1 MTNTLLIS
9 EKYVKTQS
17 NIQDNVWGDF
27 LTPAIREAQDIELQP
42 IIGRPLYKK
51 ILKEVEEKDVETR
64 FKTLI
69 EDWIQ
74 PYLLYQTIV
83 SLIPIIGTKLGN
95 IGTVISNDEHVQ
107 NLSSSE
113 RENLEYRYR
122 YLADHYKSELQK
134 YLLANK
140 DLYPE
145 LTSTCLNNLNLKS
158 SNSLPLWT
166 GGVRHGQRES
176 TDCPDKADYADPDG
190 RKAGYI
196 EGGKTVS
203 VTKNNATTTILPS
216 EGYDGFSSVDV
227 EVNVPIEE
235 SKTVKIT
242 ENNSTTTISASEG
255 YDGIKDVNVEV
266 NVPIQDNKTVSVTE
280 NNSTTTI
287 VPDEGYDGI
296 SIVDVNVNIP
306 IQDKKTVEI
315 TSTTGTTTIT
325 PDEGYDGIKN
335 VELNIN
341 AQYPQVLYYGQTLH
355 DQTILVDYIGSSLT
369 NYFNFKNITN
379 YNNLFRSFK
388 LYNENYNCIF
398 DGDFTFLGDIKGDV
412 NSLDGTF
419 YGPLTNNSHSI
430 TNKYNHQNYQVFTY
444 KLPKITYTTFKSIKT
459 LVSSPTIDGLVSF
472 DYKQIQNLD
481 KIESVYNSLFTNTY
495 TEDPDF
501 FKDFKINP
509 NLETL
514 YSTSFINNMYFN
526 NEDENK
532 YLNLNYLLKQIK
544 SNTPYHLVFNTY
556 GDRSYGNL
564 DVSEVIW
571 NTSEIY
577 ADYWSQIGC
586 PKFKFS
592 NLTFSDT
599 SINTYKITSK
609 IWTDQQNLQEFIDVL
624 PQNTTSRSIKLSSNT
639 MNALTD
645 EMKATAANKNWT
657 LTT

>member
-51 ILKEVEEKDVETR
+51 ILKEVEEKDVEER

-107 NLSSSE
+107 NISSSE

-145 LTSTCLNNLNLKS
+145 LTSTCLKNLNLKS

-166 GGVRHGQRES
+166 GGLRHGQRES

-203 VTKNNATTTILPS
+203 VTKNNATTTVLPS
-216 EGYDGFSSVDV
+216 EGYDGISSVEV
-227 EVNVPIEE
+227 EVNV
-235 SKTVKIT
+235 
-242 ENNSTTTISASEG
+242 
-255 YDGIKDVNVEV
+255 
-266 NVPIQDNKTVSVTE
+266 
-280 NNSTTTI
+280 
-287 VPDEGYDGI
+287 
-296 SIVDVNVNIP
+296 P

-315 TSTTGTTTIT
+315 TSTTGTTTIV
-325 PDEGYDGIKN
+325 PDEGYDGIKE

-341 AQYPQVLYYGQTLH
+341 ATLPQILFEGQKLNS
-355 DQTILVDYIGSSLT
+355 DIYINIDSDEIRPLT
-369 NYFNFKNITN
+369 DFFNFKNISNFNGVFTN
-379 YNNLFRSFK
+379 FSLSNKNKKIIFNYDYSPLNNVEISEHYNSR
-388 LYNENYNCIF
+388 Y
-398 DGDFTFLGDIKGDV
+398 
-412 NSLDGTF
+412 F
-419 YGPLTNNSHSI
+419 YIN
-430 TNKYNHQNYQVFTY
+430 TY
-444 KLPKITYTTFKSIKT
+444 KLEPAFRTHYSSYEYPIEIYAADIPNIKIKGTYIPNYIIFYQGSSNEYVKIDIRKIDFSECTHYSGNYSFATNLYIEDKDYFKFFEKYNPIERY
-459 LVSSPTIDGLVSF
+459 SPTYL
-472 DYKQIQNLD
+472 
-481 KIESVYNSLFTNTY
+481 IESICFTN
-495 TEDPDF
+495 E
-501 FKDFKINP
+501 
-509 NLETL
+509 
-514 YSTSFINNMYFN
+514 
-526 NEDENK
+526 NEF
-532 YLNLNYLLKQIK
+532 LNLNYLYKYFK
-544 SNTPYHLVFNTY
+544 N
-556 GDRSYGNL
+556 DRDKVYAIDLEYSYGNI
-564 DVSEVIW
+564 DI
-571 NTSEIY
+571 
-577 ADYWSQIGC
+577 
-586 PKFKFS
+586 
-592 NLTFSDT
+592 SDT
-599 SINTYKITSK
+599 IITDRDMPRMSSYSTYCNKILFSEKCFSGNLNSYYLTSRT
-609 IWTDQQNLQEFIDVL
+609 WTDQQNLQDFIDVL
-624 PQNTTSRSIKLSSNT
+624 PQNTTSRTIKLSSNT

>member
-51 ILKEVEEKDVETR
+51 ILKEVENKDVEER

-107 NLSSSE
+107 NISSSE

-145 LTSTCLNNLNLKS
+145 LTSTCLKNLNLKS

-176 TDCPDKADYADPDG
+176 TDCPDKANYADPDG

-216 EGYDGFSSVDV
+216 EGYDGISSVDV
-227 EVNVPIEE
+227 
-235 SKTVKIT
+235 
-242 ENNSTTTISASEG
+242 
-255 YDGIKDVNVEV
+255 DVNI
-266 NVPIQDNKTVSVTE
+266 PIQDKKTVEVT
-280 NNSTTTI
+280 STTGTTTI

-296 SIVDVNVNIP
+296 
-306 IQDKKTVEI
+306 KE
-315 TSTTGTTTIT
+315 
-325 PDEGYDGIKN
+325 

-341 AQYPQVLYYGQTLH
+341 AQYPQMLLKGQTLYNQQIII
-355 DQTILVDYIGSSLT
+355 DDDSITSASLKDYFS
-369 NYFNFKNITN
+369 FNNVI
-379 YNNLFRSFK
+379 S
-388 LYNENYNCIF
+388 YNCFFRNFSIVNNKNKNIF
-398 DGDFTFLGDIKGDV
+398 DGDFSCLGKIDGSTHDSDYLNYSFNDISCK
-412 NSLDGTF
+412 
-419 YGPLTNNSHSI
+419 P
-430 TNKYNHQNYQVFTY
+430 VFFKINPDYYATY
-444 KLPKITYTTFKSIKT
+444 CYYDIKLPKIITGKSVRNSLISAKSNDIATCSFIK
-459 LVSSPTIDGLVSF
+459 IDINKINIENLI
-472 DYKQIQNLD
+472 DYKDTFLINDLY
-481 KIESVYNSLFTNTY
+481 I
-495 TEDPDF
+495 EDPDYFKNFKLNPNIKSNFSQFIFRGFF
-501 FKDFKINP
+501 FKNQ
-509 NLETL
+509 
-514 YSTSFINNMYFN
+514 
-526 NEDENK
+526 NE
-532 YLNLNYLLKQIK
+532 YLNLNYL
-544 SNTPYHLVFNTY
+544 FNQGTNISY
-556 GDRSYGNL
+556 STIFNMDSSGYYYGNIDISKTKWNTNL
-564 DVSEVIW
+564 IFNDPYAWRDISINKIKVSEI
-571 NTSEIY
+571 T
-577 ADYWSQIGC
+577 
-586 PKFKFS
+586 
-592 NLTFSDT
+592 LSDT
-599 SINTYKITSK
+599 SVNSYIMISK
-609 IWTDQQNLQEFIDVL
+609 YWTDQQNLQDFIDAL
-624 PQNTTSRSIKLSSNT
+624 PQNTSSRTIKLSSNT

>member
-51 ILKEVEEKDVETR
+51 ILKEVEEKDVEER

-107 NLSSSE
+107 NISSSE

-145 LTSTCLNNLNLKS
+145 LTSTCLKNLNLKS

-166 GGVRHGQRES
+166 GGIRHGQKES

-203 VTKNNATTTILPS
+203 VTKNNATTTVLPS
-216 EGYDGFSSVDV
+216 EGYDG
-227 EVNVPIEE
+227 
-235 SKTVKIT
+235 
-242 ENNSTTTISASEG
+242 IS
-255 YDGIKDVNVEV
+255 NVE
-266 NVPIQDNKTVSVTE
+266 
-280 NNSTTTI
+280 
-287 VPDEGYDGI
+287 
-296 SIVDVNVNIP
+296 VDVNVP

-315 TSTTGTTTIT
+315 TSTTGTTTIV
-325 PDEGYDGIKN
+325 PDEGYDGIKE

-341 AQYPQVLYYGQTLH
+341 ATTPQVLYKGQTLFN
-355 DQTILVDYIGSSLT
+355 QTIIVDDIGGSLT
-369 NYFNFKNITN
+369 NYFNFKNISN
-379 YNNLFRSFK
+379 YKDLFNNFILCDK
-388 LYNENYNCIF
+388 YLNTLF
-398 DGDFTFLGDIKGDV
+398 DGDFTFLGDIEGDK
-412 NSLDGTF
+412 NSFIHTF
-419 YGPLTNNSHSI
+419 YNTKTNNYFI
-430 TNKYNHQNYQVFTY
+430 RTNNYSNRYYIVYIY
-444 KLPKITYTTFKSIKT
+444 KLPKITYTTFKSVET
-459 LVSSPTIDGLVSF
+459 LVSSPIGNLVSF

-481 KIESVYNSLFTNTY
+481 KIESTYTNFFNGIY

-509 NLETL
+509 NLKTEYNTA
-514 YSTSFINNMYFN
+514 FINNMYFN

-556 GDRSYGNL
+556 GDISYGNL

-571 NTSEIY
+571 NSSEIY
-577 ADYWSQIGC
+577 ADYWNQIGC

-624 PQNTTSRSIKLSSNT
+624 PQNTTSRTIQLSSNT

>member
-51 ILKEVEEKDVETR
+51 ILKEVEEKDVEAR

-107 NLSSSE
+107 NISSSE

-145 LTSTCLNNLNLKS
+145 LTSTCLKNLNLKS

-166 GGVRHGQRES
+166 GGLRHGQRES

-203 VTKNNATTTILPS
+203 VTKNNATTTLLPS
-216 EGYDGFSSVDV
+216 EGYDGFSSV
-227 EVNVPIEE
+227 E
-235 SKTVKIT
+235 
-242 ENNSTTTISASEG
+242 
-255 YDGIKDVNVEV
+255 VEV
-266 NVPIQDNKTVSVTE
+266 NVPIQDKKTVSVTE

-296 SIVDVNVNIP
+296 SSVDVDVNIP
-306 IQDKKTVEI
+306 IQDKKTVEDDVNI
-315 TSTTGTTTIT
+315 PAGGSQTVVKTIDV
-325 PDEGYDGIKN
+325 DEGYDGMKSVDVTLN
-335 VELNIN
+335 VS
-341 AQYPQVLYYGQTLH
+341 AP
-355 DQTILVDYIGSSLT
+355 
-369 NYFNFKNITN
+369 
-379 YNNLFRSFK
+379 
-388 LYNENYNCIF
+388 
-398 DGDFTFLGDIKGDV
+398 
-412 NSLDGTF
+412 
-419 YGPLTNNSHSI
+419 
-430 TNKYNHQNYQVFTY
+430 
-444 KLPKITYTTFKSIKT
+444 
-459 LVSSPTIDGLVSF
+459 
-472 DYKQIQNLD
+472 LD
-481 KIESVYNSLFTNTY
+481 KIPLIDGQKLAYFKYDTDNFLDMELNSKSEFLPTKYF
-495 TEDPDF
+495 DF
-501 FKDFKINP
+501 SNVKDFYYMFYQSQPRGYVPSSGDYIFYWYNDWSSMEFNVNRIYRSFVNLFSTNENFIFPKINF
-509 NLETL
+509 LENSTL
-514 YSTSFINNMYFN
+514 TTLLDSNDTSIYESYNVKDLSFLHNTQNIINYESAFRKLKIT
-526 NEDENK
+526 DENK
-532 YLNLNYLLKQIK
+532 NMFENWKTFSQDEINKKRIQYKINGIFSSLQND
-544 SNTPYHLVFNTY
+544 SNTLITF
-556 GDRSYGNL
+556 
-564 DVSEVIW
+564 DVSPLKNIFNNAYKGYIYPPPFYQPYKNSKVILSLIGIIGFQECLDGA
-571 NTSEIY
+571 NCEEIIL
-577 ADYWSQIGC
+577 DEN
-586 PKFKFS
+586 F
-592 NLTFSDT
+592 FSDT
-599 SINTYKITSK
+599 NVRLYKIVSDYWINTENI
-609 IWTDQQNLQEFIDVL
+609 QNFINIL
-624 PQNTTSRSIKLSSNT
+624 PQNTKSRTIQLSSNT

-645 EMKATAANKNWT
+645 EMKATAAAKNWT

>member
-51 ILKEVEEKDVETR
+51 ILKEVEEKDVEAR

-107 NLSSSE
+107 NISSSE

-203 VTKNNATTTILPS
+203 VTKNNATTTLLPS

-266 NVPIQDNKTVSVTE
+266 NVPIQDKKTVSVTE

-296 SIVDVNVNIP
+296 SIVDVEVNVP

-315 TSTTGTTTIT
+315 TSTTGTTTIV
-325 PDEGYDGIKN
+325 PDEGYDGIKE

-341 AQYPQVLYYGQTLH
+341 ATTPQVLYKGQTLK
-355 DQTILVDYIGSSLT
+355 DQTIIVDNIGSSLT
-369 NYFNFKNITN
+369 NYFNFKNISN
-379 YNNLFRSFK
+379 YHDLFNNFTLCDKYRET
-388 LYNENYNCIF
+388 LF
-398 DGDFTFLGDIKGDV
+398 DGDFTFLGDIKGDKD
-412 NSLDGTF
+412 SFTHTF
-419 YGPLTNNSHSI
+419 YNTKTNNYFTV
-430 TNKYNHQNYQVFTY
+430 TNNYSNRYYIVYRY
-444 KLPKITYTTFKSIKT
+444 KLPKITYTTFKMVET
-459 LVSSPTIDGLVSF
+459 LVSSPIGNLVSF

-481 KIESVYNSLFTNTY
+481 KIESTYTNFFNGIY

-509 NLETL
+509 NLKTE
-514 YSTSFINNMYFN
+514 YSTAFINNMYFN

-571 NTSEIY
+571 NTAEIY

-624 PQNTTSRSIKLSSNT
+624 PQNTTSRTIQLSSYT

-645 EMKATAANKNWT
+645 EMKATAASKNWT

>member
-51 ILKEVEEKDVETR
+51 ILKEVEEKNVEER

-107 NLSSSE
+107 NISSSE

-145 LTSTCLNNLNLKS
+145 LTSTCLKNLNLKS

-166 GGVRHGQRES
+166 GGVRHGQRET

-203 VTKNNATTTILPS
+203 VTKNNATTTLLPS
-216 EGYDGFSSVDV
+216 EGYDGFSS
-227 EVNVPIEE
+227 
-235 SKTVKIT
+235 
-242 ENNSTTTISASEG
+242 
-255 YDGIKDVNVEV
+255 
-266 NVPIQDNKTVSVTE
+266 
-280 NNSTTTI
+280 
-287 VPDEGYDGI
+287 
-296 SIVDVNVNIP
+296 VDVNVNIP

-315 TSTTGTTTIT
+315 TSTTGTTTIV
-325 PDEGYDGIKN
+325 PDEGYDGMKE

-341 AQYPQVLYYGQTLH
+341 ATTPQVLYKGQTLFN
-355 DQTILVDYIGSSLT
+355 QTIIVNDIGSSLT
-369 NYFNFKNITN
+369 NYFNFKNISN
-379 YNNLFRSFK
+379 YKDLFNNFNLCDK
-388 LYNENYNCIF
+388 YHETLF
-398 DGDFTFLGDIKGDV
+398 DGDFTFLGDIEGDK
-412 NSLDGTF
+412 NSFIHTF
-419 YGPLTNNSHSI
+419 YQTETNNYFTV
-430 TNKYNHQNYQVFTY
+430 TNNYSNRYYIVYTY
-444 KLPKITYTTFKSIKT
+444 KLPKITYTTFKNVET
-459 LVSSPTIDGLVSF
+459 LVSAPIGSLVSF

-481 KIESVYNSLFTNTY
+481 KIESTYTNFFQGIY

-509 NLETL
+509 NFKTEYNTA
-514 YSTSFINNMYFN
+514 FINDMYFN

-544 SNTPYHLVFNTY
+544 NDTPYHLVFNTY

-577 ADYWSQIGC
+577 ADYWNQIGC

-592 NLTFSDT
+592 NLTFSNT

-624 PQNTTSRSIKLSSNT
+624 PQNTTSRSIKLSSQT

-645 EMKATAANKNWT
+645 EMKSTAANKNWT

>member
-51 ILKEVEEKDVETR
+51 ILKEVEEKDVEAR

-107 NLSSSE
+107 NISSSE

-145 LTSTCLNNLNLKS
+145 LTSTCLKNLNLKS

-203 VTKNNATTTILPS
+203 VTKNNSTTTLLPS
-216 EGYDGFSSVDV
+216 EGYDGFSSVEV
-227 EVNVPIEE
+227 EVNV
-235 SKTVKIT
+235 
-242 ENNSTTTISASEG
+242 
-255 YDGIKDVNVEV
+255 
-266 NVPIQDNKTVSVTE
+266 
-280 NNSTTTI
+280 
-287 VPDEGYDGI
+287 
-296 SIVDVNVNIP
+296 P

-315 TSTTGTTTIT
+315 TSTTGTTTIV
-325 PDEGYDGIKN
+325 PDEGYDGMKE

-369 NYFNFKNITN
+369 NYFNFKNISN

-419 YGPLTNNSHSI
+419 YGPLTNNGHSI

-459 LVSSPTIDGLVSF
+459 LVSSPTVDGLVSF

-481 KIESVYNSLFTNTY
+481 KIEIIESSLFTNIY

-509 NLETL
+509 NLGISF
-514 YSTSFINNMYFN
+514 YTSFIKNMYFN

-544 SNTPYHLVFNTY
+544 NNTPYHKVFNTN

-577 ADYWSQIGC
+577 TDYWRQIGC

>member
-51 ILKEVEEKDVETR
+51 ILKEVEEKDVEAR

-203 VTKNNATTTILPS
+203 VTKNNATTTLLPS
-216 EGYDGFSSVDV
+216 EGYEGFSSVEV

-266 NVPIQDNKTVSVTE
+266 NVPIQDKKTVSVTE

-296 SIVDVNVNIP
+296 SIVDVDVNIP

-315 TSTTGTTTIT
+315 TSTTGTTTIV

-369 NYFNFKNITN
+369 NYFNFKNISN

-398 DGDFTFLGDIKGDV
+398 DGDFTFLGNIKGDV

-419 YGPLTNNSHSI
+419 YGPLTNNGHSI
-430 TNKYNHQNYQVFTY
+430 TNKYNHKNYQVFTY

-459 LVSSPTIDGLVSF
+459 LVSSPTVDGLVSF

-624 PQNTTSRSIKLSSNT
+624 PQNTTSRSIKLSSQT

>member
-51 ILKEVEEKDVETR
+51 ILKEVEEKDVEER

-107 NLSSSE
+107 NISSSE

-145 LTSTCLNNLNLKS
+145 LTSTCLKNLNLKS

-166 GGVRHGQRES
+166 GGVRHGQRET

-203 VTKNNATTTILPS
+203 VTKNNATTTLLPS
-216 EGYDGFSSVDV
+216 EGYDGFSSV
-227 EVNVPIEE
+227 E
-235 SKTVKIT
+235 
-242 ENNSTTTISASEG
+242 
-255 YDGIKDVNVEV
+255 VEV
-266 NVPIQDNKTVSVTE
+266 NVPIQDKKTVSVTE

-296 SIVDVNVNIP
+296 SNVDVNVNIP

-315 TSTTGTTTIT
+315 TSTTGTTTIV
-325 PDEGYDGIKN
+325 PDEGYDGIKE

-341 AQYPQVLYYGQTLH
+341 ATTPQVLYKGQTLK
-355 DQTILVDYIGSSLT
+355 DQTIIVNNIGSSLT
-369 NYFNFKNITN
+369 NYFNFKNISN
-379 YNNLFRSFK
+379 YHDLFNNFELCDKYRET
-388 LYNENYNCIF
+388 LF
-398 DGDFTFLGDIKGDV
+398 DGDFTFLGDIEGDKD
-412 NSLDGTF
+412 SFIHTF
-419 YGPLTNNSHSI
+419 YYTKTNNYFTV
-430 TNKYNHQNYQVFTY
+430 TNNYSNRYYIVYTY
-444 KLPKITYTTFKSIKT
+444 KLPKITYTTFKSVET
-459 LVSSPTIDGLVSF
+459 LVSSPIGDLVSF

-481 KIESVYNSLFTNTY
+481 KIESTYTNFFQGIY

-514 YSTSFINNMYFN
+514 YGTAFINDMYFN

-571 NTSEIY
+571 NSSEIY

-624 PQNTTSRSIKLSSNT
+624 PQNTTSRSIKLSSQT

>member
-51 ILKEVEEKDVETR
+51 ILKEVEEKDVEER

-145 LTSTCLNNLNLKS
+145 LTSTCLKNLNLKS

-166 GGVRHGQRES
+166 GGLRHGQRES

-203 VTKNNATTTILPS
+203 VTKNNATTTLLPS

-227 EVNVPIEE
+227 EVNVPI
-235 SKTVKIT
+235 
-242 ENNSTTTISASEG
+242 
-255 YDGIKDVNVEV
+255 
-266 NVPIQDNKTVSVTE
+266 QDKKTVSVTN

-296 SIVDVNVNIP
+296 SIVDVDVNVP

-325 PDEGYDGIKN
+325 PDEGYDGIKE

-341 AQYPQVLYYGQTLH
+341 ATTPQVLYKGQTLFN
-355 DQTILVDYIGSSLT
+355 QTIIVDDIGSSLT
-369 NYFNFKNITN
+369 NYFNFKNISN
-379 YNNLFRSFK
+379 YHDLFNNFTLCDKYRET
-388 LYNENYNCIF
+388 LF
-398 DGDFTFLGDIKGDV
+398 DGDFTFLGDIEGDKD
-412 NSLDGTF
+412 SFIHTF
-419 YGPLTNNSHSI
+419 YNTKTNNSHFI
-430 TNKYNHQNYQVFTY
+430 TNKYNYRNYHVYIY
-444 KLPKITYTTFKSIKT
+444 KLPKITYTTFKSIET
-459 LVSSPTIDGLVSF
+459 LVSSPIGNLVSF

-481 KIESVYNSLFTNTY
+481 KIESTYTNFFEGIY

-509 NLETL
+509 NFKTE
-514 YSTSFINNMYFN
+514 YSTAFINNMYFN

-577 ADYWSQIGC
+577 ADYWNQIGC

-624 PQNTTSRSIKLSSNT
+624 PQNTTSRSIKLSSET

>member
-9 EKYVKTQS
+9 EKYVKGQS

-51 ILKEVEEKDVETR
+51 ILKEVEEKDVEER

-107 NLSSSE
+107 NISSSE

-145 LTSTCLNNLNLKS
+145 LTSTCLKNLNLKS

-166 GGVRHGQRES
+166 GGIRHGQKES

-196 EGGKTVS
+196 EESKTVKI
-203 VTKNNATTTILPS
+203 TENNSTTTILPS
-216 EGYDGFSSVDV
+216 EGYDGFSSVEV
-227 EVNVPIEE
+227 EVNV
-235 SKTVKIT
+235 
-242 ENNSTTTISASEG
+242 
-255 YDGIKDVNVEV
+255 
-266 NVPIQDNKTVSVTE
+266 
-280 NNSTTTI
+280 
-287 VPDEGYDGI
+287 
-296 SIVDVNVNIP
+296 P

-315 TSTTGTTTIT
+315 TSTTGTTTIV

-341 AQYPQVLYYGQTLH
+341 AQIPQVLLKGQTLSNSKLIM
-355 DQTILVDYIGSSLT
+355 DGDNVSIKNI
-369 NYFNFKNITN
+369 FNFNNITTFDN
-379 YNNLFRSFK
+379 MFNGFSIVNKNNKIS
-388 LYNENYNCIF
+388 F
-398 DGDFTFLGDIKGDV
+398 DGDFSFIGEIKNV
-412 NSLDGTF
+412 KENVFNNIVSNRYKT
-419 YGPLTNNSHSI
+419 TNYSSGLYKSI
-430 TNKYNHQNYQVFTY
+430 LYCEIDLPNVIIGE
-444 KLPKITYTTFKSIKT
+444 LPKGVIINPGDFNLNTYNFLKFDINKIDFKNIKT
-459 LVSSPTIDGLVSF
+459 ARYYDFLIGG
-472 DYKQIQNLD
+472 I
-481 KIESVYNSLFTNTY
+481 Y
-495 TEDPDF
+495 TDDPEY
-501 FKDFKINP
+501 FKDFVLNDDIDVSY
-509 NLETL
+509 
-514 YSTSFINNMYFN
+514 YSSGRIFN
-526 NEDENK
+526 GAICLDMEKENSKDK
-532 YLNLNYLLKQIK
+532 YLNLNYLFKDAIK
-544 SNTPYHLVFNTY
+544 TPYNKII
-556 GDRSYGNL
+556 NL
-564 DVSEVIW
+564 NSDYLFANIDISDTIW
-571 NTSEIY
+571 NTSTIFDIY
-577 ADYWSQIGC
+577 HEWSDSEYLI
-586 PKFKFS
+586 KKIKVS
-592 NLTFSDT
+592 EKTFSDT
-599 SINTYKITSK
+599 TINTYKIK
-609 IWTDQQNLQEFIDVL
+609 RGWLKLDQDFFDAL
-624 PQNTTSRSIKLSSNT
+624 PQNTTSRTIQLSSYT

>member
-51 ILKEVEEKDVETR
+51 ILKEVEEKDVEER

-107 NLSSSE
+107 NISSSE

-145 LTSTCLNNLNLKS
+145 LTSTCLKNLNLKS

-166 GGVRHGQRES
+166 GGLRHGQRES

-227 EVNVPIEE
+227 
-235 SKTVKIT
+235 
-242 ENNSTTTISASEG
+242 
-255 YDGIKDVNVEV
+255 DVNV
-266 NVPIQDNKTVSVTE
+266 
-280 NNSTTTI
+280 
-287 VPDEGYDGI
+287 
-296 SIVDVNVNIP
+296 P

-315 TSTTGTTTIT
+315 TSTTGTTTIV
-325 PDEGYDGIKN
+325 PDEGYDGYSS
-335 VELNIN
+335 VEIQVN
-341 AQYPQVLYYGQTLH
+341 AQLPQTLLNGQTLNNSKLIM
-355 DQTILVDYIGSSLT
+355 DGDNVSIKNI
-369 NYFNFKNITN
+369 FNFNNITTFDN
-379 YNNLFRSFK
+379 MFNNFSIVNK
-388 LYNENYNCIF
+388 NNKISF
-398 DGDFTFLGDIKGDV
+398 DGDFSFLGEIKNVKENVFNNIVSNRYKTTNYSSGLYKSILYCEIDLPNVIIGEWPGGVIINAGDFNLNTYNFLKFDIK
-412 NSLDGTF
+412 
-419 YGPLTNNSHSI
+419 
-430 TNKYNHQNYQVFTY
+430 
-444 KLPKITYTTFKSIKT
+444 KIDFKNIKSARYYDYLIGGIYT
-459 LVSSPTIDGLVSF
+459 D
-472 DYKQIQNLD
+472 
-481 KIESVYNSLFTNTY
+481 
-495 TEDPDF
+495 DPEY
-501 FKDFKINP
+501 FKDFVLNDDIDVSN
-509 NLETL
+509 
-514 YSTSFINNMYFN
+514 YSSGRIFN
-526 NEDENK
+526 GDICFDMEKESSKDK
-532 YLNLNYLLKQIK
+532 YLNLNYLFKDAIK
-544 SNTPYHLVFNTY
+544 TPYNKIFNLN
-556 GDRSYGNL
+556 SENL
-564 DVSEVIW
+564 FANIDISDTIW
-571 NTSEIY
+571 NTSTIFDVSYE
-577 ADYWSQIGC
+577 WSDSQYLI
-586 PKFKFS
+586 KKIKVS
-592 NLTFSDT
+592 KKTFSDT
-599 SINTYKITSK
+599 TINTYKIIRGWLK
-609 IWTDQQNLQEFIDVL
+609 LDQDFFDAL
-624 PQNTTSRSIKLSSNT
+624 PQNTTSRSIRLSSYT

>member
-51 ILKEVEEKDVETR
+51 ILKEVEEKDVEER

-107 NLSSSE
+107 NISSSE

-145 LTSTCLNNLNLKS
+145 LTSTCLKNLNLKS

-166 GGVRHGQRES
+166 GGVRHGQMES
-176 TDCPDKADYADPDG
+176 TDCPDKADYADPDN

-203 VTKNNATTTILPS
+203 VTKNNATTTVLPS

-227 EVNVPIEE
+227 EVNVPI
-235 SKTVKIT
+235 
-242 ENNSTTTISASEG
+242 
-255 YDGIKDVNVEV
+255 
-266 NVPIQDNKTVSVTE
+266 
-280 NNSTTTI
+280 
-287 VPDEGYDGI
+287 
-296 SIVDVNVNIP
+296 
-306 IQDKKTVEI
+306 QDKKTVEI
-315 TSTTGTTTIT
+315 TSTTGTTTIVT
-325 PDEGYDGIKN
+325 DEGYDGMKN

-341 AQYPQVLYYGQTLH
+341 AQYPQILFKGQTLGDH
-355 DQTILVDYIGSSLT
+355 INLNIKENKGLIDIFDY
-369 NYFNFKNITN
+369 FDFRNITSYEKMFLGFELTDN
-379 YNNLFRSFK
+379 FNNTT
-388 LYNENYNCIF
+388 N
-398 DGDFTFLGDIKGDV
+398 GDFSKIGTIDCTIGNTNKIINNMFWDCFTKIYKTKVINNYIASYDIKIPTIILASTGM
-412 NSLDGTF
+412 
-419 YGPLTNNSHSI
+419 YGLS
-430 TNKYNHQNYQVFTY
+430 F
-444 KLPKITYTTFKSIKT
+444 ITYGTDYRYFHLNKNLLNNIK
-459 LVSSPTIDGLVSF
+459 
-472 DYKQIQNLD
+472 NLD
-481 KIESVYNSLFTNTY
+481 KVRLTDYFFCEAYIDDPEVFSDCKLNET
-495 TEDPDF
+495 TEKFIYGIF
-501 FKDFKINP
+501 FD
-509 NLETL
+509 
-514 YSTSFINNMYFN
+514 SD
-526 NEDENK
+526 DENQ
-532 YLNLNYLLKQIK
+532 YLNMNYLK
-544 SNTPYHLVFNTY
+544 NNNYTVFY
-556 GDRSYGNL
+556 LGRFSYGNF
-564 DVSEVIW
+564 DVSDIE
-571 NTSEIY
+571 
-577 ADYWSQIGC
+577 
-586 PKFKFS
+586 FKQTTIMTQYSWINYFGVKKLKLSKKCFS
-592 NLTFSDT
+592 ST
-599 SINTYKITSK
+599 SINTYEMTSPL
-609 IWTDQQNLQEFIDVL
+609 WTDQQNLQEFIDVL
-624 PQNTTSRSIKLSSNT
+624 PQNTTSRTIQLSSNT

>member
-51 ILKEVEEKDVETR
+51 ILKEVENKDVEER

-107 NLSSSE
+107 NISSSE

-145 LTSTCLNNLNLKS
+145 LTSTCLKNLNLKS

-216 EGYDGFSSVDV
+216 EGYDGISSVDV
-227 EVNVPIEE
+227 
-235 SKTVKIT
+235 
-242 ENNSTTTISASEG
+242 
-255 YDGIKDVNVEV
+255 DVNI
-266 NVPIQDNKTVSVTE
+266 PIQDKKTVSVTK

-296 SIVDVNVNIP
+296 SSVDVEVNVP

-315 TSTTGTTTIT
+315 TSTTGTTTIV
-325 PDEGYDGIKN
+325 PDEGYDGMKN
-335 VELNIN
+335 VELTYNIKYDKIVIPN
-341 AQYPQVLYYGQTLH
+341 GVKLSYLST
-355 DQTILVDYIGSSLT
+355 TE
-369 NYFNFKNITN
+369 
-379 YNNLFRSFK
+379 NLFFP
-388 LYNENYNCIF
+388 YNTKREDILPTKIF
-398 DGDFTFLGDIKGDV
+398 DFSLVKNDFSHMFYNSKPIIGRNEHGAGITVSWYEDWSNMSFTGNNFSYFMNNETGKGY
-412 NSLDGTF
+412 N
-419 YGPLTNNSHSI
+419 PCI
-430 TNKYNHQNYQVFTY
+430 T
-444 KLPKITYTTFKSIKT
+444 KLPKIYCLENTNLESFYDYGGNINYSRALNMELNFVNIENVINFNNFYSYWVLSQYLIDQIKVFSEEEIIKKGLQGKYQINKMFSYCQNNNEPLDLDFRKLKNLFENCKTMSEWEAPFTTYGFYNFNFRGDFRGIKGFDT
-459 LVSSPTIDGLVSF
+459 LLAGSHFTKYFFTS
-472 DYKQIQNLD
+472 DYF
-481 KIESVYNSLFTNTY
+481 STPVTN
-495 TEDPDF
+495 
-501 FKDFKINP
+501 FKID
-509 NLETL
+509 
-514 YSTSFINNMYFN
+514 S
-526 NEDENK
+526 
-532 YLNLNYLLKQIK
+532 
-544 SNTPYHLVFNTY
+544 
-556 GDRSYGNL
+556 
-564 DVSEVIW
+564 
-571 NTSEIY
+571 
-577 ADYWSQIGC
+577 
-586 PKFKFS
+586 
-592 NLTFSDT
+592 
-599 SINTYKITSK
+599 SK
-609 IWTDQQNLQEFIDVL
+609 WTDQQNLQEFIDVL
-624 PQNTTSRSIKLSSNT
+624 PQNTSSRTIRLSSET

>member
-51 ILKEVEEKDVETR
+51 ILKEVEEKDVEAR

-107 NLSSSE
+107 NISSSE

-203 VTKNNATTTILPS
+203 VTKNNATTTVLPS

-227 EVNVPIEE
+227 EVNVPIQ
-235 SKTVKIT
+235 
-242 ENNSTTTISASEG
+242 N
-255 YDGIKDVNVEV
+255 
-266 NVPIQDNKTVSVTE
+266 
-280 NNSTTTI
+280 
-287 VPDEGYDGI
+287 
-296 SIVDVNVNIP
+296 
-306 IQDKKTVEI
+306 KKTVEI
-315 TSTTGTTTIT
+315 TSTTGTTTIV
-325 PDEGYDGIKN
+325 PDDGYEGFSS
-335 VELNIN
+335 VEIQVN
-341 AQYPQVLYYGQTLH
+341 AQLPQMLLSGQTLSNSKLIM
-355 DQTILVDYIGSSLT
+355 DGDNVSIKNI
-369 NYFNFKNITN
+369 FNFNNITTFDN
-379 YNNLFRSFK
+379 MFNGFSIVNKNNKIS
-388 LYNENYNCIF
+388 F
-398 DGDFTFLGDIKGDV
+398 DGDFSFLGEIKNVKENVFNNIVGNRYKTTDYSTGLYKKILYCEIDLPNVIIGEWPRGVIINAGDFNINAYNFLKFDIKKIDLK
-412 NSLDGTF
+412 NIKSAR
-419 YGPLTNNSHSI
+419 Y
-430 TNKYNHQNYQVFTY
+430 YNY
-444 KLPKITYTTFKSIKT
+444 LIGGIYT
-459 LVSSPTIDGLVSF
+459 D
-472 DYKQIQNLD
+472 
-481 KIESVYNSLFTNTY
+481 
-495 TEDPDF
+495 DPEY
-501 FKDFKINP
+501 FKDFVLNDDIDVSD
-509 NLETL
+509 
-514 YSTSFINNMYFN
+514 YSSGIIFN
-526 NEDENK
+526 GDICFDMEKESSKDK
-532 YLNLNYLLKQIK
+532 YLNLNYLFKDAIK
-544 SNTPYHLVFNTY
+544 TPYNKII
-556 GDRSYGNL
+556 NL
-564 DVSEVIW
+564 NSENLFANIDISDTIW
-571 NTSEIY
+571 NTSTIFDLSYE
-577 ADYWSQIGC
+577 WSDSAYLI
-586 PKFKFS
+586 KKIKVS
-592 NLTFSDT
+592 KKTFSDT
-599 SINTYKITSK
+599 TINTYKIRRGWLK
-609 IWTDQQNLQEFIDVL
+609 LDQDFFDAL
-624 PQNTTSRSIKLSSNT
+624 PQNTTSRTIQLSSYT

>member
-51 ILKEVEEKDVETR
+51 ILKEVEEKDVEER

-107 NLSSSE
+107 NISSSE

-145 LTSTCLNNLNLKS
+145 LTSTCLKNLNLKS

-166 GGVRHGQRES
+166 GGVRHGQMES

-203 VTKNNATTTILPS
+203 VTKNN
-216 EGYDGFSSVDV
+216 
-227 EVNVPIEE
+227 
-235 SKTVKIT
+235 
-242 ENNSTTTISASEG
+242 
-255 YDGIKDVNVEV
+255 
-266 NVPIQDNKTVSVTE
+266 
-280 NNSTTTI
+280 STTTI

-296 SIVDVNVNIP
+296 SIVDVDVNVP

-315 TSTTGTTTIT
+315 TSTTGTTTIV
-325 PDEGYDGIKN
+325 PDEGYDGIKE

-341 AQYPQVLYYGQTLH
+341 AQYPQMLFKGQTLYNQKIII
-355 DQTILVDYIGSSLT
+355 DDDSITSASLKDYFS
-369 NYFNFKNITN
+369 FNNVISYEHFFRNFSFVNNKNKN
-379 YNNLFRSFK
+379 
-388 LYNENYNCIF
+388 IF
-398 DGDFTFLGDIKGDV
+398 DGDFSFLGTIDGSTHDSDYLNYIFLDVSCKPVFFKINPSYYATYCYYDI
-412 NSLDGTF
+412 
-419 YGPLTNNSHSI
+419 
-430 TNKYNHQNYQVFTY
+430 
-444 KLPKITYTTFKSIKT
+444 KLPKIITGKSVRNTLISAKSDDYATSSFIK
-459 LVSSPTIDGLVSF
+459 IDINKINIENLI
-472 DYKQIQNLD
+472 DYKDTFLINDLY
-481 KIESVYNSLFTNTY
+481 I
-495 TEDPDF
+495 EDPDYFKNFKLNPNIVSNFSQFIFRGFF
-501 FKDFKINP
+501 FKNQ
-509 NLETL
+509 
-514 YSTSFINNMYFN
+514 
-526 NEDENK
+526 NE
-532 YLNLNYLLKQIK
+532 YLNLNYL
-544 SNTPYHLVFNTY
+544 FNQGTNISY
-556 GDRSYGNL
+556 SKIFNMDSSGHYYGNIDISKTKWNTNL
-564 DVSEVIW
+564 IFEDPYAWRDISINKIKVSEI
-571 NTSEIY
+571 T
-577 ADYWSQIGC
+577 
-586 PKFKFS
+586 
-592 NLTFSDT
+592 LSDT
-599 SINTYKITSK
+599 SVNSYIMISK
-609 IWTDQQNLQEFIDVL
+609 YWTDQQNLQDFIDAL

-657 LTT
+657 LTR

>member
-51 ILKEVEEKDVETR
+51 ILKEVEEKDVEER

-107 NLSSSE
+107 NISSSE

-145 LTSTCLNNLNLKS
+145 LTSTCLKNLNLKS

-176 TDCPDKADYADPDG
+176 TDCSDKADYADPDG

-216 EGYDGFSSVDV
+216 EGYDGFSSVEVDV
-227 EVNVPIEE
+227 NIPIEE

-266 NVPIQDNKTVSVTE
+266 EIPVPIQ
-280 NNSTTTI
+280 
-287 VPDEGYDGI
+287 G
-296 SIVDVNVNIP
+296 
-306 IQDKKTVEI
+306 KKTVEI

-325 PDEGYDGIKN
+325 PDEGYEGIKE

-341 AQYPQVLYYGQTLH
+341 ATTPQVLYNGQTLK
-355 DQTILVDYIGSSLT
+355 DQTIIVDNIGSSLT
-369 NYFNFKNITN
+369 NYFNFKNISN
-379 YNNLFRSFK
+379 YHDLFNNFLLCDKYRET
-388 LYNENYNCIF
+388 LF
-398 DGDFTFLGDIKGDV
+398 DGDFTFLGDIEGDKD
-412 NSLDGTF
+412 SFIHTF
-419 YGPLTNNSHSI
+419 YNTKTNNYFTVTNNYS
-430 TNKYNHQNYQVFTY
+430 NKYYIVYIY
-444 KLPKITYTTFKSIKT
+444 KLPKITYTTFKKVET
-459 LVSSPTIDGLVSF
+459 LVSAPISRLVSF

-481 KIESVYNSLFTNTY
+481 KIESTYTNFFQGIY

-509 NLETL
+509 NLKTE
-514 YSTSFINNMYFN
+514 YSTAFINDMYFN

-571 NTSEIY
+571 NSSEIY

-624 PQNTTSRSIKLSSNT
+624 PQNTTSRSIKLSSQT

-645 EMKATAANKNWT
+645 EMKSTAANKNWT

>member
-51 ILKEVEEKDVETR
+51 ILKEVEEKDVEER

-107 NLSSSE
+107 NISSSE

-145 LTSTCLNNLNLKS
+145 LTSTCIKNLNLKS

-166 GGVRHGQRES
+166 GGLRHGQRES

-203 VTKNNATTTILPS
+203 VTKNNATTTLLPS
-216 EGYDGFSSVDV
+216 EGYDGFSSVEV
-227 EVNVPIEE
+227 EVNV
-235 SKTVKIT
+235 
-242 ENNSTTTISASEG
+242 
-255 YDGIKDVNVEV
+255 
-266 NVPIQDNKTVSVTE
+266 
-280 NNSTTTI
+280 
-287 VPDEGYDGI
+287 
-296 SIVDVNVNIP
+296 P

-315 TSTTGTTTIT
+315 TSTTGTTTIV
-325 PDEGYDGIKN
+325 PDEGYEGFSS
-335 VELNIN
+335 VEIQVN
-341 AQYPQVLYYGQTLH
+341 AQLPQTLLNGQTLSNSKLIM
-355 DQTILVDYIGSSLT
+355 DGDNVSIKNI
-369 NYFNFKNITN
+369 FNFNNITTFDN
-379 YNNLFRSFK
+379 MFNNFSIVNK
-388 LYNENYNCIF
+388 NNKISF
-398 DGDFTFLGDIKGDV
+398 DGDFSFLGEIKNVKENVFNNIVSNRYKTTNYSSGLYKSILYCEIDLPNVIIGEWPRGVIINAGDFNLNTYNFLKFDIK
-412 NSLDGTF
+412 
-419 YGPLTNNSHSI
+419 
-430 TNKYNHQNYQVFTY
+430 
-444 KLPKITYTTFKSIKT
+444 KIDFKNIKSARYYDYLIGGIYT
-459 LVSSPTIDGLVSF
+459 D
-472 DYKQIQNLD
+472 
-481 KIESVYNSLFTNTY
+481 
-495 TEDPDF
+495 DPEY
-501 FKDFKINP
+501 FKDFVLNDDIDVSN
-509 NLETL
+509 
-514 YSTSFINNMYFN
+514 YSSGRIFN
-526 NEDENK
+526 GDICFDMEKESSKDK
-532 YLNLNYLLKQIK
+532 YLNLNYLFKDAIK
-544 SNTPYHLVFNTY
+544 TPYNKIFNLN
-556 GDRSYGNL
+556 SENL
-564 DVSEVIW
+564 FANIDISDTIW
-571 NTSEIY
+571 NTSTIFNVSYE
-577 ADYWSQIGC
+577 WSDSQYLI
-586 PKFKFS
+586 KKIKVS
-592 NLTFSDT
+592 KKTFSDT
-599 SINTYKITSK
+599 TINTYKIIRGWLK
-609 IWTDQQNLQEFIDVL
+609 LDQDFFDAL
-624 PQNTTSRSIKLSSNT
+624 PQNTTSRTIQLSSNT

-645 EMKATAANKNWT
+645 EMKATAAAKNWT

>member
-134 YLLANK
+134 YLLVNK

-203 VTKNNATTTILPS
+203 VTKNNATTTLLPS
-216 EGYDGFSSVDV
+216 EGYDGFSSVEV
-227 EVNVPIEE
+227 EVNV
-235 SKTVKIT
+235 
-242 ENNSTTTISASEG
+242 
-255 YDGIKDVNVEV
+255 
-266 NVPIQDNKTVSVTE
+266 
-280 NNSTTTI
+280 
-287 VPDEGYDGI
+287 
-296 SIVDVNVNIP
+296 P

-341 AQYPQVLYYGQTLH
+341 AQYPQMLLKGQTLYNQQIII
-355 DQTILVDYIGSSLT
+355 DDDSITSASLKDYFS
-369 NYFNFKNITN
+369 FNNVISYELFFRNFSFV
-379 YNNLFRSFK
+379 NNK
-388 LYNENYNCIF
+388 NENIF
-398 DGDFTFLGDIKGDV
+398 DGDFSILGEIDGSTHDSDYLNYIFFEASCKPVFFKINPSYYTTYCYYDI
-412 NSLDGTF
+412 
-419 YGPLTNNSHSI
+419 
-430 TNKYNHQNYQVFTY
+430 
-444 KLPKITYTTFKSIKT
+444 KLPKIITGKSVRNSLISAKSHDNATCSFIK
-459 LVSSPTIDGLVSF
+459 IDINKINIENLI
-472 DYKQIQNLD
+472 DYKDTFLINNLY
-481 KIESVYNSLFTNTY
+481 I
-495 TEDPDF
+495 EDPDYFKNFKLNPNINSNFNQFIFRGFF
-501 FKDFKINP
+501 FKNQ
-509 NLETL
+509 
-514 YSTSFINNMYFN
+514 
-526 NEDENK
+526 NE
-532 YLNLNYLLKQIK
+532 YLNLNYL
-544 SNTPYHLVFNTY
+544 FNQGTNISY
-556 GDRSYGNL
+556 SKIFNMDYSGYYYGNIDISKTKWNTNL
-564 DVSEVIW
+564 IFEDPYAWRNISINKIKVSEI
-571 NTSEIY
+571 T
-577 ADYWSQIGC
+577 
-586 PKFKFS
+586 
-592 NLTFSDT
+592 LSDT
-599 SINTYKITSK
+599 SVNSYIMISK
-609 IWTDQQNLQEFIDVL
+609 YWTDQQNLQDFIDAL
-624 PQNTTSRSIKLSSNT
+624 PQNTTSRSIKLSSQT

>member
-51 ILKEVEEKDVETR
+51 ILKEVENKDVEER

-107 NLSSSE
+107 NISSSE

-145 LTSTCLNNLNLKS
+145 LTSTCLKNLNLKS

-196 EGGKTVS
+196 EGGKTV
-203 VTKNNATTTILPS
+203 TITENNSTTTVLPS
-216 EGYDGFSSVDV
+216 EGYDGFSSVEV
-227 EVNVPIEE
+227 EVNVP
-235 SKTVKIT
+235 
-242 ENNSTTTISASEG
+242 
-255 YDGIKDVNVEV
+255 
-266 NVPIQDNKTVSVTE
+266 
-280 NNSTTTI
+280 
-287 VPDEGYDGI
+287 
-296 SIVDVNVNIP
+296 IP

-315 TSTTGTTTIT
+315 TSTTGTTTIV
-325 PDEGYDGIKN
+325 PDEGYDGIKE

-341 AQYPQVLYYGQTLH
+341 ATLPQILFEGQTLY

-369 NYFNFKNITN
+369 NYFNFKNISN
-379 YNNLFRSFK
+379 YKNLFRNFK
-388 LYNENYNCIF
+388 LYNKNYNCIF
-398 DGDFTFLGDIKGDV
+398 DGDFTFLGDIKGDY
-412 NSLDGTF
+412 NSLRGTF
-419 YGPLTNNSHSI
+419 YGPLTNNGHSI
-430 TNKYNHQNYQVFTY
+430 TNKYNGNDYQVFTY
-444 KLPKITYTTFKSIKT
+444 KLPKITYTTFKGIET
-459 LVSSPTIDGLVSF
+459 LVSSPTEDGLVSF

-481 KIESVYNSLFTNTY
+481 KIESVESSLFKNTY

-509 NLETL
+509 NLGIV
-514 YSTSFINNMYFN
+514 YYASFINNMYFN

-544 SNTPYHLVFNTY
+544 DNTRYNLVFNTN
-556 GDRSYGNL
+556 GDRCYGNL

-577 ADYWSQIGC
+577 TDYWRQIGC

-624 PQNTTSRSIKLSSNT
+624 PQNTTSRSIKLSSET

>member
-51 ILKEVEEKDVETR
+51 ILKEVENKDVEER

-107 NLSSSE
+107 NISSSE

-166 GGVRHGQRES
+166 GGVRHGQRET

-196 EGGKTVS
+196 EEGKTV
-203 VTKNNATTTILPS
+203 TITATT
-216 EGYDGFSSVDV
+216 G
-227 EVNVPIEE
+227 
-235 SKTVKIT
+235 
-242 ENNSTTTISASEG
+242 
-255 YDGIKDVNVEV
+255 
-266 NVPIQDNKTVSVTE
+266 
-280 NNSTTTI
+280 TTTI
-287 VPDEGYDGI
+287 VPDDGYEGF
-296 SIVDVNVNIP
+296 SS
-306 IQDKKTVEI
+306 VEI
-315 TSTTGTTTIT
+315 Q
-325 PDEGYDGIKN
+325 
-335 VELNIN
+335 VN
-341 AQYPQVLYYGQTLH
+341 AQLPQTLLNGQTL
-355 DQTILVDYIGSSLT
+355 T
-369 NYFNFKNITN
+369 NSKLIMDGDNVSIKNMFNFNNITTFDN
-379 YNNLFRSFK
+379 MFNNFSIVNK
-388 LYNENYNCIF
+388 NNKIIF
-398 DGDFTFLGDIKGDV
+398 DGDFSFIGEIKNVKENVFNNIVGNRYKTTDYSTGLYKKILYCEIDLPNVIIGEWPRGVIINAGDFGINAYNFLNFDIK
-412 NSLDGTF
+412 
-419 YGPLTNNSHSI
+419 
-430 TNKYNHQNYQVFTY
+430 
-444 KLPKITYTTFKSIKT
+444 KIDFKNIKSARYYDFLIGGIYT
-459 LVSSPTIDGLVSF
+459 D
-472 DYKQIQNLD
+472 
-481 KIESVYNSLFTNTY
+481 
-495 TEDPDF
+495 DPEY
-501 FKDFKINP
+501 FKDFVLNDDIDVSD
-509 NLETL
+509 
-514 YSTSFINNMYFN
+514 YSSGRIFN
-526 NEDENK
+526 GAICFDMEKESSKDK
-532 YLNLNYLLKQIK
+532 YLNLNYLFKDAIK
-544 SNTPYHLVFNTY
+544 TPYNKII
-556 GDRSYGNL
+556 NL
-564 DVSEVIW
+564 NSDDLFANIDISDTIW
-571 NTSEIY
+571 NTSTIFNVSYE
-577 ADYWSQIGC
+577 WSDSPYLI
-586 PKFKFS
+586 KKIKVS
-592 NLTFSDT
+592 KKTFSDT
-599 SINTYKITSK
+599 TINTYIIRRGWLKL
-609 IWTDQQNLQEFIDVL
+609 DQDFFDAL
-624 PQNTTSRSIKLSSNT
+624 PQNTTSRSIQLSSNT

>member
-51 ILKEVEEKDVETR
+51 ILKEVEEKDVEAR

-107 NLSSSE
+107 NISSSE

-145 LTSTCLNNLNLKS
+145 LTSTCLKNLNLKS

-166 GGVRHGQRES
+166 GGIRHGQKES
-176 TDCPDKADYADPDG
+176 MDCPDKADYADPDG

-196 EGGKTVS
+196 EEGKTVS

-227 EVNVPIEE
+227 EVNVPI
-235 SKTVKIT
+235 
-242 ENNSTTTISASEG
+242 
-255 YDGIKDVNVEV
+255 
-266 NVPIQDNKTVSVTE
+266 QDKKTVSVTE

-296 SIVDVNVNIP
+296 SIVDVDVNIP

-315 TSTTGTTTIT
+315 TSTTGTTTIV
-325 PDEGYDGIKN
+325 PDEGYDGIKE

-341 AQYPQVLYYGQTLH
+341 ATTPQVLYKGQTLFN
-355 DQTILVDYIGSSLT
+355 QTIIVDDIGSSLT
-369 NYFNFKNITN
+369 NYFNFKNISN
-379 YNNLFRSFK
+379 YKDLFNNFILCDKYRNT
-388 LYNENYNCIF
+388 LF
-398 DGDFTFLGDIKGDV
+398 DGDFTFLGDIEGDKD
-412 NSLDGTF
+412 SFIHTF
-419 YGPLTNNSHSI
+419 YNTKTNNYFTV
-430 TNKYNHQNYQVFTY
+430 TNNYSKRYYIVYTY
-444 KLPKITYTTFKSIKT
+444 KLPKITYTTFKMVET
-459 LVSSPTIDGLVSF
+459 LVSSPIGNLVSF

-481 KIESVYNSLFTNTY
+481 KIESTYTNFFQGIY

-509 NLETL
+509 NLKTEYNTA
-514 YSTSFINNMYFN
+514 FINNMYFN

-571 NTSEIY
+571 NSSEIY
-577 ADYWSQIGC
+577 ADYWQQIGC

-624 PQNTTSRSIKLSSNT
+624 PQNTTSRTIKLSSNT

>member
-51 ILKEVEEKDVETR
+51 ILKEVEEKDVEER

-107 NLSSSE
+107 NISSSE

-145 LTSTCLNNLNLKS
+145 LTSTCLKNLNLKS

-166 GGVRHGQRES
+166 GGVRHGQRET

-216 EGYDGFSSVDV
+216 EGYDGISSVDV
-227 EVNVPIEE
+227 EVNVPI
-235 SKTVKIT
+235 
-242 ENNSTTTISASEG
+242 
-255 YDGIKDVNVEV
+255 
-266 NVPIQDNKTVSVTE
+266 QDKKTVSVTE
-280 NNSTTTI
+280 NNSTTT
-287 VPDEGYDGI
+287 VLPSEGYEGF
-296 SIVDVNVNIP
+296 SSVEVEVNVP

-315 TSTTGTTTIT
+315 TSTTGTTTIV
-325 PDEGYDGIKN
+325 PDEGYDGIKE

-341 AQYPQVLYYGQTLH
+341 ATTPQVLYKGQTLK
-355 DQTILVDYIGSSLT
+355 DQTIIVNNIGSSLT
-369 NYFNFKNITN
+369 NYFNFKNISN
-379 YNNLFRSFK
+379 YHDLFNNFELCDKYRET
-388 LYNENYNCIF
+388 LF
-398 DGDFTFLGDIKGDV
+398 DGDFTFLGDIEGDY
-412 NSLDGTF
+412 NSLEGTF
-419 YGPLTNNSHSI
+419 YGPLTNNGHSI
-430 TNKYNHQNYQVFTY
+430 KNKYNDNYYQVYTY
-444 KLPKITYTTFKSIKT
+444 KLPKITYTTFSSIKT
-459 LVSSPTIDGLVSF
+459 LVSSPESYSLVSF

-481 KIESVYNSLFTNTY
+481 KIEYVEDSLFTNIY

-509 NLETL
+509 NLKTEYNTA
-514 YSTSFINNMYFN
+514 FINDMYFN

-571 NTSEIY
+571 NSSEIY
-577 ADYWSQIGC
+577 ADYWNQIGC

-609 IWTDQQNLQEFIDVL
+609 IWTDQQNLQEFIDAL
-624 PQNTTSRSIKLSSNT
+624 PQNTTSRSIKLSSQT

-645 EMKATAANKNWT
+645 EMKATAAAKNWT

>member
-51 ILKEVEEKDVETR
+51 ILKEVEEKDVEER

-145 LTSTCLNNLNLKS
+145 LTSTCLKNLNLKS

-166 GGVRHGQRES
+166 GGVRHGQRET

-203 VTKNNATTTILPS
+203 VTKNNATTTVLPS

-227 EVNVPIEE
+227 EVNVPI
-235 SKTVKIT
+235 
-242 ENNSTTTISASEG
+242 
-255 YDGIKDVNVEV
+255 
-266 NVPIQDNKTVSVTE
+266 
-280 NNSTTTI
+280 
-287 VPDEGYDGI
+287 
-296 SIVDVNVNIP
+296 
-306 IQDKKTVEI
+306 QDKKTVEI
-315 TSTTGTTTIT
+315 TSTTGTTTIV
-325 PDEGYDGIKN
+325 PDEGYDGMKN

-341 AQYPQVLYYGQTLH
+341 ATTPQVLYNGQTLSN
-355 DQTILVDYIGSSLT
+355 QTIIVDNIGSSLT
-369 NYFNFKNITN
+369 NYFNFKNISN
-379 YNNLFRSFK
+379 YNQLFRNFK
-388 LYNENYNCIF
+388 LYNKSYNCIF
-398 DGDFTFLGDIKGDV
+398 DGDFTFLGNIKGDV

-419 YGPLTNNSHSI
+419 YGPLTNNGYII
-430 TNKYNHQNYQVFTY
+430 TNKYYHETYQVFTY
-444 KLPKITYTTFKSIKT
+444 KLPKITYTTFKSVET
-459 LVSSPTIDGLVSF
+459 LVSSPDVGNGLVSF

-481 KIESVYNSLFTNTY
+481 KIEIVEDSLFTNIY

-509 NLETL
+509 NLEIVF
-514 YSTSFINNMYFN
+514 YASFISNIYFN

-544 SNTPYHLVFNTY
+544 NNTRYNLVFNTN

-577 ADYWSQIGC
+577 ADYWRQIGC

-609 IWTDQQNLQEFIDVL
+609 IWTDQQNLQDFIDAL
-624 PQNTTSRSIKLSSNT
+624 PQNTTSRSIKLSSET

>member
-51 ILKEVEEKDVETR
+51 ILKEVENKDVEER

-107 NLSSSE
+107 NISSSE

-145 LTSTCLNNLNLKS
+145 LTSTCLKNLNLKS

-166 GGVRHGQRES
+166 GGLRHGQRET

-203 VTKNNATTTILPS
+203 VTKNNATTTVLPS
-216 EGYDGFSSVDV
+216 EGYDGFSSVEV
-227 EVNVPIEE
+227 EVNV
-235 SKTVKIT
+235 
-242 ENNSTTTISASEG
+242 
-255 YDGIKDVNVEV
+255 
-266 NVPIQDNKTVSVTE
+266 
-280 NNSTTTI
+280 
-287 VPDEGYDGI
+287 
-296 SIVDVNVNIP
+296 P

-335 VELNIN
+335 VELTYNIKYDKIVVPN
-341 AQYPQVLYYGQTLH
+341 GVKLSYLST
-355 DQTILVDYIGSSLT
+355 TE
-369 NYFNFKNITN
+369 
-379 YNNLFRSFK
+379 NLFFP
-388 LYNENYNCIF
+388 YNTKREDILPTKIF
-398 DGDFTFLGDIKGDV
+398 DFSLVKNDFSYMFYNSKPIVGRVEHGAGITESWYEDWSNMSFTGNNFSHFMNNETGKG
-412 NSLDGTF
+412 
-419 YGPLTNNSHSI
+419 LTPCI
-430 TNKYNHQNYQVFTY
+430 T
-444 KLPKITYTTFKSIKT
+444 KLPKIYC
-459 LVSSPTIDGLVSF
+459 L
-472 DYKQIQNLD
+472 
-481 KIESVYNSLFTNTY
+481 ENT
-495 TEDPDF
+495 
-501 FKDFKINP
+501 
-509 NLETL
+509 NLESFYDFGGNAN
-514 YSTSFINNMYFN
+514 YSRASNIELNFVNIENVINFN
-526 NEDENK
+526 NFYSNWVLSQYLIDQIKVFSEEEIIKKGLQGKYQINKMFSYCQNNNEPLDLDFRKLKNLFENCK
-532 YLNLNYLLKQIK
+532 TMSEWDAPFTTYGFFNLNFRGDFRGIKGFDTLLAGSQFTKYFFT
-544 SNTPYHLVFNTY
+544 SDYFSTPVRNF
-556 GDRSYGNL
+556 
-564 DVSEVIW
+564 
-571 NTSEIY
+571 
-577 ADYWSQIGC
+577 
-586 PKFKFS
+586 
-592 NLTFSDT
+592 
-599 SINTYKITSK
+599 KITSDK
-609 IWTDQQNLQEFIDVL
+609 WTDQQNLQEFIDVL

-657 LTT
+657 LTR

>member
-51 ILKEVEEKDVETR
+51 ILKEVEEKDVEER

-145 LTSTCLNNLNLKS
+145 LTSTCLKNLNLKS

-196 EGGKTVS
+196 EGGKTIS
-203 VTKNNATTTILPS
+203 VTKNNATTTLLPS

-266 NVPIQDNKTVSVTE
+266 N
-280 NNSTTTI
+280 
-287 VPDEGYDGI
+287 
-296 SIVDVNVNIP
+296 IP

-315 TSTTGTTTIT
+315 TSTTGTTTIV
-325 PDEGYDGIKN
+325 PDEGYDGIKE

-341 AQYPQVLYYGQTLH
+341 ATTPQVLYKGQTLK
-355 DQTILVDYIGSSLT
+355 DQTIIVDNIGSSLT
-369 NYFNFKNITN
+369 NYFNFKNISN
-379 YNNLFRSFK
+379 YHDLFNNFTLCDKYRET
-388 LYNENYNCIF
+388 LF
-398 DGDFTFLGDIKGDV
+398 DGDFTFLGDIKGDKD
-412 NSLDGTF
+412 SFTHTF
-419 YGPLTNNSHSI
+419 YKTKTNNYFI
-430 TNKYNHQNYQVFTY
+430 VTNNYSNTYYLVYTY
-444 KLPKITYTTFKSIKT
+444 KLPKITYTTFKSIET
-459 LVSSPTIDGLVSF
+459 LVSSPIGELVSF

-481 KIESVYNSLFTNTY
+481 KIESTYTNFFQGIY

-509 NLETL
+509 NLKTE
-514 YSTSFINNMYFN
+514 YSTAFINDMYFN

-577 ADYWSQIGC
+577 ADYWNQIGC

-609 IWTDQQNLQEFIDVL
+609 IWTDQQNLQDFIDAL
-624 PQNTTSRSIKLSSNT
+624 PQNTTSRSIKLSSQT

-657 LTT
+657 LTS

>member
-51 ILKEVEEKDVETR
+51 ILKEVENKDVEER

-227 EVNVPIEE
+227 EVNVPI
-235 SKTVKIT
+235 
-242 ENNSTTTISASEG
+242 
-255 YDGIKDVNVEV
+255 
-266 NVPIQDNKTVSVTE
+266 
-280 NNSTTTI
+280 
-287 VPDEGYDGI
+287 
-296 SIVDVNVNIP
+296 
-306 IQDKKTVEI
+306 QDKKTVEI

-325 PDEGYDGIKN
+325 PDEGYDGMKN

-341 AQYPQVLYYGQTLH
+341 AQYPQVLYDGQTLK
-355 DQTILVDYIGSSLT
+355 DQTIIVDNIGSSLT
-369 NYFNFKNITN
+369 NYFNFKNISI
-379 YNNLFRSFK
+379 YHDLFRSFK
-388 LYNENYNCIF
+388 LYNEIYNSIF
-398 DGDFTFLGDIKGDV
+398 DGDFTFLGNIKGDV

-419 YGPLTNNSHSI
+419 YGPLTNNGHSI
-430 TNKYNHQNYQVFTY
+430 TNKYNHKYYQVFTY

-459 LVSSPTIDGLVSF
+459 LVSSPTVDGLVSF

>member
-51 ILKEVEEKDVETR
+51 ILKEVEEKDVEAR

-107 NLSSSE
+107 NISSSE

-145 LTSTCLNNLNLKS
+145 LTSTCLKNLNLKS

-166 GGVRHGQRES
+166 GGIRHGQKES

-196 EGGKTVS
+196 EEGKTVS
-203 VTKNNATTTILPS
+203 VTKNNATTTVLPS

-227 EVNVPIEE
+227 NVNIPIEE

-266 NVPIQDNKTVSVTE
+266 EIPVPIQ
-280 NNSTTTI
+280 
-287 VPDEGYDGI
+287 G
-296 SIVDVNVNIP
+296 
-306 IQDKKTVEI
+306 KKTVEI

-325 PDEGYDGIKN
+325 PDEGYEGIKE

-341 AQYPQVLYYGQTLH
+341 AQYPQVLFKGQKLNSH
-355 DQTILVDYIGSSLT
+355 ISLNLEENKGLIDIFDY
-369 NYFNFKNITN
+369 FDFRNITSYEN
-379 YNNLFRSFK
+379 MFNGFEITDNFNNTT
-388 LYNENYNCIF
+388 N
-398 DGDFTFLGDIKGDV
+398 GDF
-412 NSLDGTF
+412 S
-419 YGPLTNNSHSI
+419 
-430 TNKYNHQNYQVFTY
+430 
-444 KLPKITYTTFKSIKT
+444 KIG
-459 LVSSPTIDGLVSF
+459 TIDCTIG
-472 DYKQIQNLD
+472 N
-481 KIESVYNSLFTNTY
+481 TN
-495 TEDPDF
+495 EIID
-501 FKDFKINP
+501 
-509 NLETL
+509 
-514 YSTSFINNMYFN
+514 NMFR
-526 NEDENK
+526 D
-532 YLNLNYLLKQIK
+532 
-544 SNTPYHLVFNTY
+544 
-556 GDRSYGNL
+556 
-564 DVSEVIW
+564 
-571 NTSEIY
+571 
-577 ADYWSQIGC
+577 
-586 PKFKFS
+586 
-592 NLTFSDT
+592 
-599 SINTYKITSK
+599 
-609 IWTDQQNLQEFIDVL
+609 
-624 PQNTTSRSIKLSSNT
+624 
-639 MNALTD
+639 
-645 EMKATAANKNWT
+645 
-657 LTT
+657 

>member
-51 ILKEVEEKDVETR
+51 ILKEVEEKDVEER

-107 NLSSSE
+107 NISSSE

-145 LTSTCLNNLNLKS
+145 LTSTCLKNLNLKS

-227 EVNVPIEE
+227 EVNVPI
-235 SKTVKIT
+235 
-242 ENNSTTTISASEG
+242 
-255 YDGIKDVNVEV
+255 
-266 NVPIQDNKTVSVTE
+266 
-280 NNSTTTI
+280 
-287 VPDEGYDGI
+287 
-296 SIVDVNVNIP
+296 
-306 IQDKKTVEI
+306 QDKKTVEI

-325 PDEGYDGIKN
+325 PDEGYDGMKE

-341 AQYPQVLYYGQTLH
+341 ATTPQMLLNGQTLSNSKLIM
-355 DQTILVDYIGSSLT
+355 DGDNVSIKNI
-369 NYFNFKNITN
+369 FNFNNITTFDN
-379 YNNLFRSFK
+379 MFNSFSIVNKNNK
-388 LYNENYNCIF
+388 IIF
-398 DGDFTFLGDIKGDV
+398 DGDFSFIGEIKNVKENVFNNIVSNRYKTTDYSTGLYKKILYCEIDLPNVIIGENPIGTIISAGNFNLGIDSYNFLKFDI
-412 NSLDGTF
+412 
-419 YGPLTNNSHSI
+419 
-430 TNKYNHQNYQVFTY
+430 NKIDFKNI
-444 KLPKITYTTFKSIKT
+444 KIARKYEYLIGGIYT
-459 LVSSPTIDGLVSF
+459 D
-472 DYKQIQNLD
+472 
-481 KIESVYNSLFTNTY
+481 
-495 TEDPDF
+495 DPEY
-501 FKDFKINP
+501 FKDFVLNDDIDVSNF
-509 NLETL
+509 
-514 YSTSFINNMYFN
+514 SSGRIFN
-526 NEDENK
+526 GDICLDMEKESSKDK
-532 YLNLNYLLKQIK
+532 YLNLNYLFKDAIK
-544 SNTPYHLVFNTY
+544 TPYNKIFNLN
-556 GDRSYGNL
+556 SENL
-564 DVSEVIW
+564 FANIDISDTIW
-571 NTSEIY
+571 NTSTIFDVSYE
-577 ADYWSQIGC
+577 WSNSQYLI
-586 PKFKFS
+586 KKIKVS
-592 NLTFSDT
+592 KKTFSDT
-599 SINTYKITSK
+599 TINTYIIKRGWLK
-609 IWTDQQNLQEFIDVL
+609 LDQDFIDAL
-624 PQNTTSRSIKLSSNT
+624 PQNTTSRTIQLSSYT

-645 EMKATAANKNWT
+645 EMKATAAAKNWT

>member
-51 ILKEVEEKDVETR
+51 ILKEVEEKDVEER

-107 NLSSSE
+107 NISSSE

-145 LTSTCLNNLNLKS
+145 LTSTCLKNLNLKS

-166 GGVRHGQRES
+166 GGLRHGQRET

-203 VTKNNATTTILPS
+203 VTKNNATTTLLPS
-216 EGYDGFSSVDV
+216 EGYDGFSSVEV
-227 EVNVPIEE
+227 EVNV
-235 SKTVKIT
+235 
-242 ENNSTTTISASEG
+242 
-255 YDGIKDVNVEV
+255 
-266 NVPIQDNKTVSVTE
+266 
-280 NNSTTTI
+280 
-287 VPDEGYDGI
+287 
-296 SIVDVNVNIP
+296 P

-315 TSTTGTTTIT
+315 TSTTGTTTIV
-325 PDEGYDGIKN
+325 PDEGYDGMKN

-341 AQYPQVLYYGQTLH
+341 AQYPQILFKGQTLENH
-355 DQTILVDYIGSSLT
+355 INFNIKENKGLIDIFDY
-369 NYFNFKNITN
+369 FDFRNITSYEKMFN
-379 YNNLFRSFK
+379 EFELTDNFNNTT
-388 LYNENYNCIF
+388 N
-398 DGDFTFLGDIKGDV
+398 GDFSKIGTIDCTIGNTNKIIHSMFNECHTKIYKTKVIGNYIAAYDIK
-412 NSLDGTF
+412 
-419 YGPLTNNSHSI
+419 I
-430 TNKYNHQNYQVFTY
+430 
-444 KLPKITYTTFKSIKT
+444 
-459 LVSSPTIDGLVSF
+459 PTIILSESSENDIKLIYYSDNRYF
-472 DYKQIQNLD
+472 HLNKNLLNNIKNLD
-481 KIESVYNSLFTNTY
+481 KPRFFGTYFFYNAYIDDPEIFSDCKLNKNT
-495 TEDPDF
+495 ENFIFNIF
-501 FKDFKINP
+501 FD
-509 NLETL
+509 
-514 YSTSFINNMYFN
+514 SD
-526 NEDENK
+526 DENE
-532 YLNLNYLLKQIK
+532 YLNMNYLKNDK
-544 SNTPYHLVFNTY
+544 FTVFGLY
-556 GDRSYGNL
+556 KRSYGNF
-564 DVSEVIW
+564 DVSDIIINKNIIFTQYSW
-571 NTSEIY
+571 DNYLGIKKIKLSEK
-577 ADYWSQIGC
+577 C
-586 PKFKFS
+586 FS
-592 NLTFSDT
+592 NI
-599 SINTYKITSK
+599 SINTYEMTSP
-609 IWTDQQNLQEFIDVL
+609 IWTDQQNLQDFIDAL
-624 PQNTTSRSIKLSSNT
+624 PQNTTSRSIQLSSQT

>member
-51 ILKEVEEKDVETR
+51 ILKEVEEKDVEAR

-107 NLSSSE
+107 NISSSE

-145 LTSTCLNNLNLKS
+145 LTSTCLKNLNLKS

-166 GGVRHGQRES
+166 GGVRHGQMES

-203 VTKNNATTTILPS
+203 VTKNNATTTVLPS

-227 EVNVPIEE
+227 EVNVPIQDK
-235 SKTVKIT
+235 KTFEDNVNIPVGGSQTVVK
-242 ENNSTTTISASEG
+242 TI
-255 YDGIKDVNVEV
+255 DV
-266 NVPIQDNKTVSVTE
+266 
-280 NNSTTTI
+280 
-287 VPDEGYDGI
+287 DEGYDGMK
-296 SIVDVNVNIP
+296 SVDVTLNVSAP
-306 IQDKKTVEI
+306 
-315 TSTTGTTTIT
+315 
-325 PDEGYDGIKN
+325 
-335 VELNIN
+335 
-341 AQYPQVLYYGQTLH
+341 
-355 DQTILVDYIGSSLT
+355 
-369 NYFNFKNITN
+369 
-379 YNNLFRSFK
+379 
-388 LYNENYNCIF
+388 
-398 DGDFTFLGDIKGDV
+398 
-412 NSLDGTF
+412 
-419 YGPLTNNSHSI
+419 
-430 TNKYNHQNYQVFTY
+430 
-444 KLPKITYTTFKSIKT
+444 
-459 LVSSPTIDGLVSF
+459 
-472 DYKQIQNLD
+472 LD
-481 KIESVYNSLFTNTY
+481 KIPLIDGQKLAYFKYETDKFLDMELNSKSEFLPTKYF
-495 TEDPDF
+495 DF
-501 FKDFKINP
+501 SNVKDFYYMFYRSQPRGYVPSSGNYIFYWYNDWSSMEFNVNRIYGSFVDLFSENKNFIFPKINF
-509 NLETL
+509 LENSTL
-514 YSTSFINNMYFN
+514 TSLLDSNNTSIYESYNVKDLSFLHNTQNIINYQSAFRKWKIT
-526 NEDENK
+526 DENK
-532 YLNLNYLLKQIK
+532 NMFDNWKTFSQDEINKKNIK
-544 SNTPYHLVFNTY
+544 YKIDGIFSSLQNDSNTLITF
-556 GDRSYGNL
+556 
-564 DVSEVIW
+564 DVSPLKNIFNNAYKGYIYPPPFYQPYKNSKVILSLIGIIGFEECLDEV
-571 NTSEIY
+571 NCEEIIF
-577 ADYWSQIGC
+577 DEN
-586 PKFKFS
+586 F
-592 NLTFSDT
+592 FSDT
-599 SINTYKITSK
+599 NVNLYKIKSK
-609 IWTDQQNLQEFIDVL
+609 YWVNTENIQDFIDVL
-624 PQNTTSRSIKLSSNT
+624 PQNTTSRTIQLSSNT

>member
-51 ILKEVEEKDVETR
+51 ILKEVEEKDVEER

-107 NLSSSE
+107 NISSSE

-145 LTSTCLNNLNLKS
+145 LTSTCLKNLNLKS

-196 EGGKTVS
+196 EGGKTV
-203 VTKNNATTTILPS
+203 TITENNSTTTVLPS

-227 EVNVPIEE
+227 EVNVP
-235 SKTVKIT
+235 
-242 ENNSTTTISASEG
+242 
-255 YDGIKDVNVEV
+255 
-266 NVPIQDNKTVSVTE
+266 
-280 NNSTTTI
+280 
-287 VPDEGYDGI
+287 
-296 SIVDVNVNIP
+296 IP

-325 PDEGYDGIKN
+325 PDEGYDGMKN

-341 AQYPQVLYYGQTLH
+341 AQYPQILFKGQTLK
-355 DQTILVDYIGSSLT
+355 DQTIIVDYIGSSLA

-398 DGDFTFLGDIKGDV
+398 DGDFTFLGDIKGDY

-419 YGPLTNNSHSI
+419 YGPLTNNGHSI
-430 TNKYNHQNYQVFTY
+430 TNKYNGNDYQVYTY
-444 KLPKITYTTFKSIKT
+444 KLPKITYTTFKGIKT
-459 LVSSPTIDGLVSF
+459 LVSSPTVNGLVSF

-481 KIESVYNSLFTNTY
+481 KIEYVEDSLFTNIY

-509 NLETL
+509 NLEISNWGSL
-514 YSTSFINNMYFN
+514 IKNVYFN

-544 SNTPYHLVFNTY
+544 NDTRYNLVFNTN
-556 GDRSYGNL
+556 GDRCYGNL

-577 ADYWSQIGC
+577 TDYWRQIGC

-592 NLTFSDT
+592 NLTFSNS
-599 SINTYKITSK
+599 SINSYKIASNL
-609 IWTDQQNLQEFIDVL
+609 WTDQQNLQDFIDAL
-624 PQNTTSRSIKLSSNT
+624 PQNTTSRSIKLSSQT

-645 EMKATAANKNWT
+645 EMKSTAANKNWT
-657 LTT
+657 LTR